1 MQAKPYLRA
10 VQIKQPD
17 QWDWSIYPFNIP
29 AVNDIENI
37 DFHADVTFFVGEN
50 GSGKS
55 TVLESLAL
63 ALGFSEEGGTLNVV
77 LNSANTSSE
86 LHRALRLIKSYKK
99 PKDYYF
105 LRAESFYN
113 VGTYMNELAYT
124 VQYGGDIH
132 KRSHGEAFFKVL
144 SNKLQGQGLYLMD
157 EPEAALSPTLQMS
170 AISVIHQLC
179 QAGSQFIIATH
190 SPILLAYPHAV
201 IYQFTD
207 TGIRQIQYEDTDHF
221 RITKD
226 FLNHHEKSITQL
238 LDDEYLD

>member
-29 AVNDIENI
+29 AVNDMENI

-63 ALGFSEEGGTLNVV
+63 ALGVIQNWYLQNLIQHSMFHPLQKNQ
-77 LNSANTSSE
+77 
-86 LHRALRLIKSYKK
+86 ALRLIKSYKK

-144 SNKLQGQGLYLMD
+144 TNKLQGQGLYLMD

-226 FLNHHEKSITQL
+226 FLNHHEKRITQL

>member
-1 MQAKPYLRA
+1 ME
-10 VQIKQPD
+10 
-17 QWDWSIYPFNIP
+17 
-29 AVNDIENI
+29 DIE
-37 DFHADVTFFVGEN
+37 FHADVTFFVGDN

-63 ALGFSEEGGTLNVV
+63 ALGFSEEGGTLNVS
-77 LNSANTSSE
+77 LNSASTSSE
-86 LHRALRLIKSYKK
+86 LYNVLKLIKSYKK

-113 VGTYMNELAYT
+113 VGTYMNKLGYT
-124 VQYGGDIH
+124 VQYGGNIH
-132 KRSHGEAFFKVL
+132 KRSHGEAFFNVL

-170 AISVIHQLC
+170 AIAIIHQLC

-190 SPILLAYPHAV
+190 SPILLSYPHAV

-207 TGIRQIQYEDTDHF
+207 TGIQKVKYEETDHY

-226 FLNHHEKSITQL
+226 FLNHHEKGFL
-238 LDDEYLD
+238 NYLKIIIIGNDIKKKPHHPDGVSSY